1 MLRNCILNQNKD
13 ILIILFISHKI
24 IRRNLCVFEFML
36 STPFLSLDI
45 PAFVK
50 QINSDVSI

>member
-1 MLRNCILNQNKD
+1 MLRNCILKQNKD
-13 ILIILFISHKI
+13 ILIILFISNKI
-24 IRRNLCVFEFML
+24 IKRNLCVFAFML
-36 STPFLSLDI
+36 SSPFLSWDI